1 MGSLMRDRQL
11 RWWHSSGTALAA
23 SALFQYC
30 FLGLA
35 SAPAHANTFCCQDA
49 SGRSLCSDQ
58 LPRECYGKAYREI
71 DGRGITVRRH
81 QPAAPATAEAP
92 GREAEERAR
101 KDRARRD
108 QMLLQSYANE
118 AEIDHLRDRRLR
130 EMADKLRIAE
140 EQHRE
145 ALKQQQKLAT
155 QPPRPGK
162 TASTDASAASASAR
176 DAVRERAKSIEAIK
190 QETERMRLQFDDDKR
205 RYRELAAQPA
215 GGSLAPASSSSRP

>member
-1 MGSLMRDRQL
+1 MRDRL
-11 RWWHSSGTALAA
+11 AGRWFFRTTVLALVQCCLLGFAPA
-23 SALFQYC
+23 S
-30 FLGLA
+30 
-35 SAPAHANTFCCQDA
+35 AHANTFCCQDA

-118 AEIDHLRDRRLR
+118 GEIDHLRERRLR
-130 EMADKLRIAE
+130 EMADKLKIAE

-145 ALKQQQKLAT
+145 ALKQQQKLAA

-162 TASTDASAASASAR
+162 TPSTDASAASASAQ

-205 RYRELAAQPA
+205 RYRELTAQPA
-215 GGSLAPASSSSRP
+215 GGGLAPASSISKP